1 MSARG
6 QQAALDIDQ
15 EFNNTLRL
23 LNKQQCEEEMEA
35 LLQGLTTHP
44 RTYSP
49 DIDLKMAGYFDASA
63 EATEICVALL
73 RNIKS
78 FLASMSTDLTASTGA
93 GAGLALNPFC
103 TTRSNFRQIHDKYTS
118 MFRSIRSSH
127 KKVAR
132 KLKVMK
138 AIKKLLKIGLV
149 VACGA
154 AAVGA
159 VAAAAHLLFFG
170 LMVGPAAAGLCPIAL
185 RKRMTK
191 KTRSSKTGSLL
202 RLREQL
208 DTAAKGAYVLG
219 NDLDT
224 VTQLVARLSDGI
236 ERENAMSQYCVE
248 REREGSSV
256 PEMVSELKKS
266 YSNSRMLALEL
277 EEHVCLCLATID
289 RARVLVIQEI
299 SKQA

>member
-1 MSARG
+1 
-6 QQAALDIDQ
+6 
-15 EFNNTLRL
+15 
-23 LNKQQCEEEMEA
+23 MEA
-35 LLQGLTTHP
+35 HLQDMTMQ
-44 RTYSP
+44 RSTYSP
-49 DIDLKMAGYFDASA
+49 EIEVAMAGYFNASA
-63 EATEICVALL
+63 EASEMCVDLL

-78 FLASMSTDLTASTGA
+78 AQRNYQSMDSTSA
-93 GAGLALNPFC
+93 GAPLAVNPFC
-103 TTRSNFRQIHDKYTS
+103 TTRSNFIQIHDKYTS
-118 MFRSIRSSH
+118 MFRSIRSTH

-132 KLKVMK
+132 KLKVVK
-138 AIKKLLKIGLV
+138 AIKKLLKVGLV
-149 VACGA
+149 VACSA
-154 AAVGA
+154 AAVAA

-224 VTQLVARLSDGI
+224 VSQLVARLSDGI

-289 RARVLVIQEI
+289 RARVLLITGY
-299 SKQA
+299 KAKR